1 MFKFGTQFLPTNRR
15 LEGVSLGVI
24 KMNERKSYE
33 HIFRAYDIRGIFSK
47 DLFPHTALEA
57 SAIFGNLIQERE
69 GKLVGVAG
77 DGRQTTQPLINAVVS
92 GIASSG
98 LNVKQCE
105 ALPIPVFNFTI
116 WQYLDGGAYVSAS
129 HNPPEWNG
137 IRFRKGDGT
146 GFSKEN
152 QIVKERFLNNRIDWA
167 SWNATG
173 KILSKTAKKALT
185 QYSTFIHEQ
194 GFMFDE
200 NLQIVVDTRNGVGG
214 AIVPNLYGENLT
226 VTSLHGNIDPKF
238 EVGSPDPVHG
248 NVRET
253 QDIVR
258 KHDFDGGVIFDG
270 DADRAVLVDE
280 KGDIVPA
287 EVMAILMA
295 RELLNPGD
303 TVVYN
308 VSCSSIIK
316 DKLEEEKINTI
327 ESKVGDVFV
336 SEALK
341 EHNAQLGVEGSYHFF
356 LPKFGFFYD
365 DAIFFTY
372 ALFSLLS
379 RLEKPI
385 SQLVDAIGTYPVT
398 KSNIK
403 VRDAQKPQVME
414 KLREKLGKEYEIK
427 TIDGLKVYLHQGNV
441 LIRPSNT
448 EPVIRI
454 RTEWKRESALTDIHK
469 KFKKMVME
477 ARKEAK

>member
-1 MFKFGTQFLPTNRR
+1 
-15 LEGVSLGVI
+15 
-24 KMNERKSYE
+24 MNERNSYE

-57 SAIFGNLIQERE
+57 SAIFGNLIQEWE
-69 GKLVGVAG
+69 GTLVGVAG
-77 DGRQTTQPLINAVVS
+77 DGRQTTPPLINAVVS

-98 LNVKQCE
+98 LNVKKCE
-105 ALPIPVFNFTI
+105 ALPIPVFNFTT
-116 WQYLDGGAYVSAS
+116 WQSLDGGAYVSAS

-137 IRFRKGDGT
+137 IRFRKRDGT

-152 QIVKERFLNNRIDWA
+152 QIVKERFLNNHIEWA
-167 SWNATG
+167 SWNTTG
-173 KILSKTAKKALT
+173 EILSQTAKNALT
-185 QYSTFIHEQ
+185 QYSNFIHEQ
-194 GFMFDE
+194 GFQFDK
-200 NLQIVVDTRNGVGG
+200 NLRIVVDTRNGMGG
-214 AIVPNLYGENLT
+214 AIVPNLYGEHLT
-226 VTSLHGNIDPKF
+226 VTSFHSNVDPKF
-238 EVGSPDPVHG
+238 GVGSPDPVHG

-253 QDIVR
+253 LEIIR
-258 KHDFDGGVIFDG
+258 KQDFDGGVIFDG

-280 KGDIVPA
+280 KGEIVPA

-295 RELLNPGD
+295 RELLTPGD

-372 ALFSLLS
+372 ALFALLS
-379 RLEKPI
+379 RHEKPI
-385 SQLVDAIGTYPVT
+385 SQLVDEIGKYPVT

-403 VRDAQKPQVME
+403 VRDAQKPKVMDKLSEELE
-414 KLREKLGKEYEIK
+414 KEHEIK
-427 TIDGLKVYLHQGNV
+427 TIDGLKVYLNFGNV

-454 RTEWKRESALTDIHK
+454 RTEWKKESALKEVHK
-469 KFKKMVME
+469 KFKKKVVK
-477 ARKEAK
+477 ARKEVK